1 MKKYIIMAVSALMLA
16 FTSCTDSE
24 DIEIIEI
31 DDITFEINT
40 EAIYEEFG
48 ITEGIKNQMLRD
60 RMYAIGVTSF
70 IYDKNGALVD
80 SMTTYSYNVNAI
92 KHSYES
98 LVKDEYTAVFV
109 QTLVRVDND
118 FQPLHYRFEGVENLS
133 TLEIK
138 QIYQPYWFAV
148 IGTATQKFTLGDY
161 TIQIRPKAIGAI
173 IDCNF
178 FDFVDSPFVNIGIGT
193 EESYSGYK
201 LDPAIPEENR
211 YSSDLSETAVFYLL
225 GEIKGIDE
233 REEGFDI
240 YVLGNSLKYT
250 FYYQN
255 EELANE
261 GSWKRL
267 SKLENHVTLN
277 AGETTY
283 IGYAYRDANNGTV
296 HAYYGDKNGMEKW
309 YASLND
315 HIAEKGET
323 TDELVPELYA
333 KWGASVSSV
342 QEAMSD
348 YTMTVGTSGKAIL
361 QNDGTYGIG
370 YKGKGKESMISY
382 FFTSETTG
390 LFEADVQYSK
400 EEVTSEEILNYLNN
414 NYTYLAAS
422 EGTYMYANKDLTT
435 LILFFE
441 INGVWNIGFID
452 AEYVNNMSSK
462 VKIPAYRLPQRT
474 RSNKKQNISES
485 FISNSEIVTAVARL
499 NNELKYIER
508 Q

>member
-24 DIEIIEI
+24 DIEIIKI
-31 DDITFEINT
+31 DGITFEINT

-60 RMYAIGVTSF
+60 KTYAIGVTSF

-80 SMTTYSYNVNAI
+80 SMTTYSYNVNI
-92 KHSYES
+92 TRHSYES
-98 LVKDEYTAVFV
+98 LAKDEYTAVFV
-109 QTLVRVDND
+109 QTLVSVDND
-118 FQPLHYRFEGVENLS
+118 FLPWDYRLEGVENLS

-138 QIYQPYWFAV
+138 QIYAPYWYAV
-148 IGTATQKFTLGDY
+148 IGTATQKFTLGDN
-161 TIQIRPKAIGAI
+161 TIQIKPKALGSV

-193 EESYSGYK
+193 EEIYSGYK
-201 LDPAIPEENR
+201 LDPSIPEENR
-211 YSSDLSETAVFYLL
+211 YSSGLSESGIFYLL
-225 GEIKGIDE
+225 GKIKGVDE
-233 REEGFDI
+233 TPESFDI
-240 YVLGNSLKYT
+240 YVLGNTLTYT
-250 FYYQN
+250 FYYQT
-255 EELANE
+255 EENADTD
-261 GSWKRL
+261 SWNYL
-267 SKLENHVTLN
+267 SQKKTVTLN
-277 AGETTY
+277 AGEQTY
-283 IGYAYRDANNGTV
+283 IGYAYSDIGIYG
-296 HAYYGDKNGMEKW
+296 YYGDYKGMNEW
-309 YASLND
+309 YANLD
-315 HIAEKGET
+315 KGET
-323 TDELVPELYA
+323 TGGLVPELYMT
-333 KWGASVSSV
+333 WGASVSSV

-361 QNDGTYGIG
+361 QNDGSYGIG

-400 EEVTSEEILNYLNN
+400 EEVTSEEILSYLNN
-414 NYTYLAAS
+414 NYTYMNDS
-422 EGTYMYANKDLTT
+422 EGVYIYASKDYTT
-435 LILFFE
+435 LIIFFE
-441 INGVWNIGFID
+441 ISGGWNIGFVD
-452 AEYVNNMSSK
+452 AEYISNMSSK

-474 RSNKKQNISES
+474 RSNNKQNISES
-485 FISNSEIVTAVARL
+485 VISNSEIVTAVAGL